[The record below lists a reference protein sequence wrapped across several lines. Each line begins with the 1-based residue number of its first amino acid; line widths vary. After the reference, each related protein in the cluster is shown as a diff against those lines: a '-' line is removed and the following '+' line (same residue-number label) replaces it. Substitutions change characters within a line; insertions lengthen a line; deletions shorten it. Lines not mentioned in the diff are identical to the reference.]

1 MTETLLKEL
10 EQKFK
15 ALIEDLRRDFLSLRG
30 GRATPKLVEDV
41 KIDYFGQ
48 TMTIKQL
55 GSISVNPPREIVVSV
70 WDQNAVS
77 AVAKAIEEAA
87 RLNANIDGNA
97 VRINLPALTEERK
110 KDIIKVAKAGSEEA
124 RIKVRTL
131 RDEANKVVANACD
144 DKEIG
149 EDEKFKLKEK
159 IQAAVDGCNSEIERL
174 LEKKTAEINE

>member
-10 EQKFK
+10 ELKFK
-15 ALIEDLRRDFLSLRG
+15 TLIDDLKRDFSSLRG

-48 TMTIKQL
+48 PMTVKQL
-55 GSISVNPPREIVVSV
+55 GSISVNLPREIVVAV

-77 AVAKAIEEAA
+77 AVAKAIEEAIQ
-87 RLNANIDGNA
+87 LNANVDGNA

-110 KDIIKVAKAGSEEA
+110 KDIVKIAKAGAEEA

-131 RDEANKVVANACD
+131 RDEANKAVGGACD
-144 DKEIG
+144 DKTIG

-159 IQAAVDGCNSEIERL
+159 IQGAVDACNSEIERL

>member
-10 EQKFK
+10 GLKFK
-15 ALIEDLRRDFLSLRG
+15 ALIDELKRDFSSLRG

-41 KIDYFGQ
+41 KVDYFGQ
-48 TMTIKQL
+48 VMTVKQL
-55 GSISVNPPREIVVSV
+55 GSISVNLPREIVVAV
-70 WDQNAVS
+70 WDGNAVS
-77 AVAKAIEEAA
+77 VVVKAIEEAT
-87 RLNANIDGNA
+87 RLNTNIDGNA

-110 KDIIKVAKAGSEEA
+110 KDIVKIAKAGSEEA

-131 RDEANKVVANACD
+131 RDEANKAIGKACD
-144 DKEIG
+144 EKIIG

-159 IQAAVDGCNSEIERL
+159 IQAAVDACNSEIEQM